1 MTEGR
6 VNDSNGCGFRRPVR
20 YERRADE
27 PPSIAA
33 AMALAR
39 YYGDDATGTS
49 TQLYEYID
57 PDALDSLF
65 AETNRGDT
73 RTTGLVEFEI
83 DDAVVTIRPERVD
96 VRPAE

>member
-6 VNDSNGCGFRRPVR
+6 VTESHGCGLRRR
-20 YERRADE
+20 IQYDRRADE

-39 YYGDDATGTS
+39 YFGDDVTAAS
-49 TQLYEYID
+49 TQLYDYID

-65 AETNRGDT
+65 AETNSGTARSKGV
-73 RTTGLVEFEI
+73 VEFEI
-83 DDAVVTIRPERVD
+83 DDAVVTIRSERVD
-96 VRPAE
+96 VCPTE

>member
-6 VNDSNGCGFRRPVR
+6 VNESHGCNLRRHIQ
-20 YERRADE
+20 YERGADE

-39 YYGDDATGTS
+39 YYGDDVTAAS
-49 TQLYEYID
+49 TQLYDYID

-65 AETNRGDT
+65 AETNRGGVRAEGT
-73 RTTGLVEFEI
+73 VEFAI

-96 VRPAE
+96 VRSTE

>member
-6 VNDSNGCGFRRPVR
+6 VNEPNGCDIRRRIR

-33 AMALAR
+33 AMALAQ
-39 YYGDDATGTS
+39 YHGDDVTAAS
-49 TQLYEYID
+49 TQLYDHID

-65 AETNRGDT
+65 AETNRGGS
-73 RTTGLVEFEI
+73 RTQGTVGFET
-83 DDAVVTIRPERVD
+83 DDAVVTIRPERID
-96 VRPAE
+96 VCPLD